1 MKVIVDIK
9 KTELYKETIEFSN
22 VVCRLKSD
30 NPNVLEVIL
39 IEKNTSDWRK
49 IRKAI
54 FDYIVEDLQ
63 KHDIN
68 ARFDLRELITIPSGM
83 EFIVKEKNPNLG
95 NIVELSVNSVSRSVR
110 FE

>member
-22 VVCRLKSD
+22 VVCKLKT
-30 NPNVLEVIL
+30 NGTNVLEVIL
-39 IEKNTSDWRK
+39 IEKNTSDWRE

-63 KHDIN
+63 KHSIN
-68 ARFDLRELITIPSGM
+68 ARFDLRELIVIPSGM
-83 EFIVKEKNPNLG
+83 EFMVKENPNLG
-95 NIVELSVNSVSRSVR
+95 SIVELSVNSVSRSVR

>member
-9 KTELYKETIEFSN
+9 KTELYNERIEFSN
-22 VVCRLKSD
+22 VVCKLKTD
-30 NPNVLEVIL
+30 GTNVLEVIL
-39 IEKNTSDWRK
+39 IERNTSDWRE

-63 KHDIN
+63 KHNIN
-68 ARFDLRELITIPSGM
+68 ARFDLRELIIIPRGM
-83 EFIVKEKNPNLG
+83 EFMVKENPNLG
-95 NIVELSVNSVSRSVR
+95 NIVELSVNSVSRNVR

>member
-9 KTELYKETIEFSN
+9 KTELYKETIEFSH
-22 VVCRLKSD
+22 VVCKLKT
-30 NPNVLEVIL
+30 NGTNVLEVIL
-39 IEKNTSDWRK
+39 IEKNTSDWRE
-49 IRKAI
+49 IRKKI

-63 KHDIN
+63 NHNIN

-83 EFIVKEKNPNLG
+83 EFIVKENPTLG
-95 NIVELSVNSVSRSVR
+95 SIVELSVNSVSRSVR